1 MKNNQKM
8 FVVQKYIMAASAKD
22 ALKKEKNIPPDECYI
37 DAEWKKGNATKLAGA
52 IGFNIDNK

>member
-1 MKNNQKM
+1 M